1 MAFSNSHVM
10 TSSRLVE
17 TIQINFE
24 DFSESFLTCG
34 TCLNLFDAGEHQPKL
49 LPCSHTLCRSCL
61 QRIMQGPGPGR
72 QAESFRCP
80 ICREGIAVP
89 HGGGAAAFPP
99 SFVVNQLL
107 DLMASQRR
115 DLVPKCSIHSGRELL
130 FCETCDTVFC
140 PACLSH
146 QAKADHT
153 VLSFSVAVKRMTEIL
168 LYKAT
173 LAASQLGSAYEAVCR
188 EVETLD
194 ANAEACMQS
203 VDQAFQQLRDLV
215 DRRHSTVRET
225 VKRVKE
231 EKRRA
236 LKEQLELI
244 GQEKARVESEC
255 EGLQYQ
261 MDVMAITKKI
271 SDLNA
276 KLDTFAGLSEPRENA
291 YMEFSRDS
299 SASGVANANVVDDE
313 CLRSVEAALQRCG
326 KVRVSTTHPGLC
338 SVQLLSGADA
348 ATAGLRCSALLHTVD
363 YHGRRRRD
371 GDDPVSARLETPG
384 GEQLEIGVVDKG
396 DGSYELNF
404 LPLSA
409 GRHRLDVRVFGRPV
423 RDCPLAL
430 DVAGRQRPAAKAGGA
445 GRGSQPGQ
453 LQAPYAVAVGRN
465 GEVYISDTGN
475 SRIVVLDSTL
485 RWLGDLGRSA
495 CTGQSATGLAV
506 DAGGRLWVANW
517 RQRRVFE
524 VEPVEDRISSSLQSA
539 AFREP
544 GLVAVGP
551 RGHVIVGDAGAG
563 AVFVCDPTLTEADG
577 ALLARIDGLSGLTAL
592 AVGCHD
598 SAASAVQREPQML
611 LCCAVGAKLLVYEIG
626 AGQGSEAESAIGI
639 RHSLTGSACG
649 SSAVTG
655 LALDSDGRLLAS
667 RATGDVEV
675 HSRPLGEF
683 LCRVV
688 PEEAEK
694 LRRPGGV
701 ASLGQGWLAVVD
713 AQGHAVKK
721 FRYV

>member
-1 MAFSNSHVM
+1 
-10 TSSRLVE
+10 
-17 TIQINFE
+17 
-24 DFSESFLTCG
+24 
-34 TCLNLFDAGEHQPKL
+34 
-49 LPCSHTLCRSCL
+49 
-61 QRIMQGPGPGR
+61 MQGPGPVAKPSHFAAR
-72 QAESFRCP
+72 SVARASLCP
-80 ICREGIAVP
+80 TAVARRP
-89 HGGGAAAFPP
+89 FPP

-173 LAASQLGSAYEAVCR
+173 LAASQLGSAYEA
-188 EVETLD
+188 
-194 ANAEACMQS
+194 
-203 VDQAFQQLRDLV
+203 LRDLV

-244 GQEKARVESEC
+244 GQEKARVESNR
-255 EGLQYQ
+255 

-291 YMEFSRDS
+291 YMEFSRDA

-313 CLRSVEAALQRCG
+313 CLSLGGGRPAALRQNCC
-326 KVRVSTTHPGLC
+326 PGLTPPRPAC
-338 SVQLLSGADA
+338 A
-348 ATAGLRCSALLHTVD
+348 APPCCTAVD

-371 GDDPVSARLETPG
+371 GGDPVSARLETPRRRATR
-384 GEQLEIGVVDKG
+384 DRRR
-396 DGSYELNF
+396 
-404 LPLSA
+404 A

-430 DVAGRQRPAAKAGGA
+430 DVAGRQRRLPRPAGA

-465 GEVYISDTGN
+465 GEPAPD
-475 SRIVVLDSTL
+475 SRAT
-485 RWLGDLGRSA
+485 RPGRGA
-495 CTGQSATGLAV
+495 GAPPVGGQLAP
-506 DAGGRLWVANW
+506 A
-517 RQRRVFE
+517 RRVFE

-544 GLVAVGP
+544 GLGAVGP
-551 RGHVIVGDAGAG
+551 RGHVMIVGGRRRRRR
-563 AVFVCDPTLTEADG
+563 VSWCDPHPDG
-577 ALLARIDGLSGLTAL
+577 G
-592 AVGCHD
+592 
-598 SAASAVQREPQML
+598 
-611 LCCAVGAKLLVYEIG
+611 
-626 AGQGSEAESAIGI
+626 
-639 RHSLTGSACG
+639 
-649 SSAVTG
+649 
-655 LALDSDGRLLAS
+655 
-667 RATGDVEV
+667 
-675 HSRPLGEF
+675 
-683 LCRVV
+683 
-688 PEEAEK
+688 
-694 LRRPGGV
+694 
-701 ASLGQGWLAVVD
+701 
-713 AQGHAVKK
+713 
-721 FRYV
+721 